1 MLLPSHIAN
10 GAKLSAY
17 DLKHWRKN
25 FRIHW
30 WKDPKKWFSSFKLMN
45 ISWIP
50 LLLKVEEILGLILG
64 QEELQLELDER
75 EYHDEEILTI

>member
-1 MLLPSHIAN
+1 
-10 GAKLSAY
+10 
-17 DLKHWRKN
+17 
-25 FRIHW
+25 
-30 WKDPKKWFSSFKLMN
+30 MN